1 MAGGVPEV
9 GAVGRYRFRLAGA
22 LASVAV
28 LAVATYGGVLRYGFT
43 GSDTL
48 SLIATARLR
57 SAGDLARILT
67 EPLMAGTSFVA
78 HGLFYRPVSTL
89 SFSLD
94 GALWGLNP
102 FGYHLTDLL
111 LHVAVTVLVLLA
123 VRRLREGRLGAAWL
137 AAALFTTHPILVE
150 SVPAISR
157 RQDALAALFLLLALL
172 LHLRWL
178 AGRRGRWLAAAL
190 GAYLLAL
197 GAKEVAVVFPLL
209 VLAHGTLFPAD
220 GARAL
225 LRRGLRRAAPYL
237 AATALALAWRVALLG
252 RVGGIIDES
261 FGAWQD
267 LQAGV
272 AACWTYLVD
281 LVFPV
286 ALIRLSPGR
295 LAPAMAPAAGVAAG
309 GLLLAIALGWRRVRR
324 RWFQDGSPVWR
335 AASVAAAAAGLLA
348 LAGLGAAP
356 LTAPARPAS
365 RSWAL
370 GWSALLLLLLASLLA
385 LAAIRGRERLRR
397 WVAESERGRWE
408 AFFALWLPPFLLMF
422 TFTHGLAHRSMY
434 ISVIPFSAL
443 LALALT
449 DGWSAWRGRRLAAAP
464 AVAGSTGVAGSAL
477 RGGRWWAALRL
488 AVPALLGLYLLVYS
502 PLLRTYPEWGEAG
515 RFSDVFFRQL
525 ERALG
530 GLPGG
535 ATLHVH
541 GLPSRFE
548 PGVRRRPHVRSA
560 SFPTDYTIE
569 SWLDLRRPDHR
580 LRVTVDRLTSLPGF
594 HGRVEVVT
602 RVESVREVHVDVRV
616 DGRGG

>member
-1 MAGGVPEV
+1 MAARDRSRFWL
-9 GAVGRYRFRLAGA
+9 AVA
-22 LASVAV
+22 LASVAA

-43 GSDTL
+43 GSDTW
-48 SLIATARLR
+48 SLIAAARLR
-57 SAGDLARILT
+57 SAADLGRVLT
-67 EPLMAGTSFVA
+67 EPLMAGTSFVE

-111 LHVAVTVLVLLA
+111 LHVAVTLLVLLV

-178 AGRRGRWLAAAL
+178 ARGRGRWLAAAL
-190 GAYLLAL
+190 AAYLLAL

-272 AACWTYLVD
+272 VASWTYLVD
-281 LVFPV
+281 LFFPV
-286 ALIRLSPGR
+286 APVRLSPGR
-295 LAPAMAPAAGVAAG
+295 LALALAPAAGVAAAA
-309 GLLLAIALGWRRVRR
+309 LLVAVVLSWRQVRR
-324 RWFQDGSPVWR
+324 HCLQESAPAWR
-335 AASVAAAAAGLLA
+335 ASTAVAAATGLLA

-356 LTAPARPAS
+356 LLGPPLGAS
-365 RSWAL
+365 RPWAL
-370 GWSALLLLLLASLLA
+370 GWAALLLLLLASLLA
-385 LAAIRGRERLRR
+385 LAAIRGRGRLRR

-434 ISVIPFSAL
+434 VSVIPFSAL
-443 LALALT
+443 LALAIL
-449 DGWSAWRGRRLAAAP
+449 DGWSAWGGRRRSGAAAG
-464 AVAGSTGVAGSAL
+464 ASAAGAGAAGAGGGAPRARAL
-477 RGGRWWAALRL
+477 RAALRL
-488 AVPALLGLYLLVYS
+488 AAPALLGVYLLAYS
-502 PLLRTYPEWGEAG
+502 PLLRAYPEWREAG
-515 RFSDVFFRQL
+515 RFSDAFFRQL
-525 ERALG
+525 DAALG
-530 GLPGG
+530 GLPGD

-541 GLPSRFE
+541 GLPSRFDL
-548 PGVRRRPHVRSA
+548 GARRPPHVRSA

-569 SWLDLRRPDHR
+569 SWLELCRPNHR

-594 HGRVEVVT
+594 DGRLEVTT
-602 RVESVREVHVDVRV
+602 RADGARDVHVDVRV

>member
-1 MAGGVPEV
+1 MVARDRSRFWL
-9 GAVGRYRFRLAGA
+9 AVA
-22 LASVAV
+22 LSSVAA

-57 SAGDLARILT
+57 SAADLGRVLT
-67 EPLMAGTSFVA
+67 EPLMAGTSFVE

-94 GALWGLNP
+94 GALWGLDP

-123 VRRLREGRLGAAWL
+123 VRRLREGRLAAAWL

-178 AGRRGRWLAAAL
+178 DRRRGRWLAAAL
-190 GAYLLAL
+190 AAYLLAL

-220 GARAL
+220 GARGL

-237 AATALALAWRVALLG
+237 AATALALAWRVALLR
-252 RVGGIIDES
+252 RVGGIVDES

-272 AACWTYLVD
+272 VASWTYLVD

-286 ALIRLSPGR
+286 ALVHLSPGR
-295 LAPAMAPAAGVAAG
+295 LALAPAAGVAAAV
-309 GLLLAIALGWRRVRR
+309 LLLAIAMGWRRVRR
-324 RWFQDGSPVWR
+324 RWLTESAPAWR
-335 AASVAAAAAGLLA
+335 AAAAVAAAAGLLA

-356 LTAPARPAS
+356 LLGPPRAPSRP
-365 RSWAL
+365 WAL
-370 GWSALLLLLLASLLA
+370 GWAALLLLLLASLLA
-385 LAAIRGRERLRR
+385 LAAIRGRDRLRR
-397 WVAESERGRWE
+397 WIAESERGRWE
-408 AFFALWLPPFLLMF
+408 VFFALWLPPFLLMF

-443 LALALT
+443 LALALQ
-449 DGWSAWRGRRLAAAP
+449 DGWSAWRRRRRSGA
-464 AVAGSTGVAGSAL
+464 AVAASAAGASAAGAA
-477 RGGRWWAALRL
+477 RGAPRAGGLQAALRL
-488 AVPALLGLYLLVYS
+488 AAPALLGVYLLTYS
-502 PLLRTYPEWGEAG
+502 PLLRGYPEWREAG
-515 RFSDVFFRQL
+515 RFSDAFFQQL
-525 ERALG
+525 DAALG
-530 GLPGG
+530 GMPGD

-541 GLPSRFE
+541 GLPSRFDL
-548 PGVRRRPHVRSA
+548 GARRLPHVRSA

-569 SWLDLRRPDHR
+569 SWLALRRPDRR

-594 HGRVEVVT
+594 GGRVEVT
-602 RVESVREVHVDVRV
+602 ARAESARDIHVDVRV
-616 DGRGG
+616 DDRGG